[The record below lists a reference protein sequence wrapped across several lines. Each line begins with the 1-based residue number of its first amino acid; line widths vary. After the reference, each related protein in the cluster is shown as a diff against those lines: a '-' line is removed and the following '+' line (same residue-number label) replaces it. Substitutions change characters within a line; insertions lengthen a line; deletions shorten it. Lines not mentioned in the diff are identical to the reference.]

1 MTVSMTELRKKFG
14 YYMSLVENNN
24 QTITITKY
32 GKKVA
37 VLIPYNLYERLTS
50 D

>member
-14 YYMSLVENNN
+14 YYMSLVENHN
-24 QTITITKY
+24 QTIIITKY
-32 GKKVA
+32 GKQVA
-37 VLIPYNLYERLTS
+37 AIIPYNLYERLAS